1 MWVSQT
7 SVTLVERSPDVS
19 FANCGL
25 PYFIGNEITDRHKL
39 ALQTPE
45 SLSRQLGIK
54 VLTNTE
60 ATKIDRERKVVAVK
74 TSKGE
79 VSELPYDKL
88 VFSPGASPLRPA
100 SLPGIEHKNIV
111 TLRNLQDMDHI
122 KRLVDA
128 SGCKH
133 ITVVGAGFIGL
144 EMVEQLHR
152 IGKAVSLVEKF
163 PQVLPQADEDMA
175 EFLTNALIENGIDM
189 HMGSGVKGFT
199 ASGDKMSVQ
208 LDSGKN
214 VMTDLVVL
222 SIGVRPESSLAK
234 EAGLTLNSRGYVVV
248 NDFMQSSDPS
258 IYAVGDVVETRDL
271 VFPEKRATVALGNI
285 ANMQAR
291 IAADHA
297 VLNKTI
303 PYTGSLGTSIVRGFD
318 TVLALTGWNE
328 KRLKAAGIPYEVAI
342 VTDYHHASY
351 YPGALPLTLKMTF
364 DKETGRIYGAQAV
377 GMEGADKRI
386 DVLAMAITGKLTI
399 EDLSL
404 AQLCY
409 SPPFGSARDVAN
421 VVALNARNIKDGL
434 VNPGHSLSD
443 LSPNVKL
450 IDVRPPEVAGLHP
463 IPGSINIPDYE
474 ISTKAKSLD
483 PTVEYRTVCAM
494 GKMSYFASRKLLQA
508 GLQASSLIGGLRI
521 HSKPKPEPLDSHTEG
536 AAVTAPAVEAAEI
549 NLDCTGMACPGPL
562 LKLKTAASEIG
573 SGGTIHVRASD
584 PGFKADVKA
593 FAKSSGFT
601 VDSLNV
607 EKGII
612 HATLR
617 KEGAIATLRNES
629 KAITSGKNTTI
640 VVFSMDLDKMIAAFV
655 IANGAAAMGGQV
667 TMFFTFWGLSALRD
681 PSKKTKTK
689 KSIDDWIVGKWL
701 PSGADKLPLSNFD
714 YMGIGP
720 GLLKM
725 EMQRKHLPNISG
737 LMQAAKDQ
745 NIKIVACT
753 MSMEAMGIHD
763 DELIDG
769 VEFGGVAEYLSYA
782 HEAGTNLF
790 I

>member
-1 MWVSQT
+1 M
-7 SVTLVERSPDVS
+7 VERSPDVS

-60 ATKIDRERKVVAVK
+60 ATKIDRARKVVMVK
-74 TSKGE
+74 NAKGE

-88 VFSPGASPLRPA
+88 VFSPGASPLRPT
-100 SLPGIEHKNIV
+100 SIPGIEHKNIL

-133 ITVVGAGFIGL
+133 VTVVGAGFIGL

-152 IGKAVSLVEKF
+152 IGKAVSLVERF
-163 PQVLPQADEDMA
+163 PQVLPQADDDMA

-189 HMGSGVKGFT
+189 HVGSGVKGFA
-199 ASGDKMSVQ
+199 ASGDKLAVQ
-208 LDSGKN
+208 LDSGKEIK
-214 VMTDLVVL
+214 TDLVIL
-222 SIGVRPESSLAK
+222 SIGVKPESALAE

-297 VLNKTI
+297 ILNQSI
-303 PYTGSLGTSIVRGFD
+303 PYSGSLGTSIVRGFD
-318 TVLALTGWNE
+318 IVLALTGWNE
-328 KRLKAAGIPYEVAI
+328 KRLKQAGIPYEVAI

-351 YPGALPLTLKMTF
+351 YPGALPLTLKMIF
-364 DKETGRIYGAQAV
+364 DKETGRIFGAQAV

-421 VVALNARNIKDGL
+421 VVALNARNIKDGI
-434 VNPGHSLSD
+434 VNPGHTLSSLP
-443 LSPNVKL
+443 PNVKL

-463 IPGSINIPDYE
+463 IPGSINIPDSE
-474 ISTKAKSLD
+474 ISTKAKTLD
-483 PTVEYRTVCAM
+483 PNLEYRTVCAM

-508 GLQASSLIGGLRI
+508 GFRASSLIGGLRV
-521 HSKPKPEPLDSHTEG
+521 HSKPKPEPLVTHDEG
-536 AAVTAPAVEAAEI
+536 SSDAAASASVDQASEI

-562 LKLKTAASEIG
+562 LKLKAAASDMT
-573 SGGTIHVRASD
+573 SGGTINVRASD

-601 VDSLNV
+601 VDSLHV
-607 EKGII
+607 DKGII

-617 KEGAIATLRNES
+617 KQGAIMTTQNNS

-681 PSKKTKTK
+681 PSKKTKSR

-725 EMQRKHLPNISG
+725 EMQKKHLPNISG

>member
-1 MWVSQT
+1 MV
-7 SVTLVERSPDVS
+7 LVRNMS
-19 FANCGL
+19 
-25 PYFIGNEITDRHKL
+25 
-39 ALQTPE
+39 
-45 SLSRQLGIK
+45 
-54 VLTNTE
+54 
-60 ATKIDRERKVVAVK
+60 
-74 TSKGE
+74 GE
-79 VSELPYDKL
+79 QSELPYDKL
-88 VFSPGASPLRPA
+88 IFSTGASPLRPA
-100 SLPGIEHKNIV
+100 SIPGIDHKNIV

-122 KRLVDA
+122 KKLVDA
-128 SGCKH
+128 KGCKH

-152 IGKAVSLVEKF
+152 IGKSVSLVEKF

-189 HMGSGVKGFT
+189 HMGSGVKGFST
-199 ASGDKMSVQ
+199 SGSKLVVQ
-208 LDSGKN
+208 LDSGKDLQ
-214 VMTDLVVL
+214 TDLVVL
-222 SIGVRPESSLAK
+222 SIGVRPESALAK

-258 IYAVGDVVETRDL
+258 IYAVGDVIETRDL
-271 VFPEKRATVALGNI
+271 VFPDKRATVALGNI

-364 DKETGRIYGAQAV
+364 DKTTGRIYGAQAV

-434 VNPGHSLSD
+434 VNPGHSLEN
-443 LSPNVKL
+443 LPANVKL
-450 IDVRPPEVAGLHP
+450 IDVRPPDVAGLHP
-463 IPGSINIPDYE
+463 IPGSINIPDFD
-474 ISTKAKSLD
+474 IPSKAKSLD
-483 PTVEYRTVCAM
+483 PSIEYRTVCAM

-508 GLQASSLIGGLRI
+508 GLKASSLIGGLRV
-521 HSKPKPEPLDSHTEG
+521 HSKPKPEPLEDGNTSASEVV
-536 AAVTAPAVEAAEI
+536 AEASVDEASEI

-562 LKLKTAASEIG
+562 LKLKSAASEMG
-573 SGGTIHVRASD
+573 SNGTIHVRASD

-601 VDSLNV
+601 VDSLHV

-617 KEGAIATLRNES
+617 KQGSLVVAKGES
-629 KAITSGKNTTI
+629 KALSTGKNTTI

-667 TMFFTFWGLSALRD
+667 TMFFTFWGLAALRD
-681 PSKKTKTK
+681 PVKKTKTP
-689 KSIDDWIVGKWL
+689 KSFDDWIVGKWL
-701 PSGADKLPLSNFD
+701 PSGAEKLPLSNFD

-725 EMQRKHLPNISG
+725 EMQKKHLPNISG

-753 MSMEAMGIHD
+753 MSMDAMGIHE

-782 HEAGTNLF
+782 HDAGTNLF